1 MSEPITDEQRLDFIL
16 QGYCS
21 LKPQN
26 GLNREEID
34 KQILID
40 DEWQAVWEDVKYV
53 EDPITRRDDE
63 RPPYRQW
70 YIAQQKESKRLAALL
85 AEKSIDLEAA
95 LEREA
100 ALRKA
105 LAEEYP
111 DLDGPETDWTPE
123 VRAEQQAEWDE
134 WIAAKNAKQ
143 AKLDSVPT
151 LEAEL
156 AALRESHRDLLVALT
171 NCKESMYDEMRNR
184 ELAEQAYATAGEE
197 IARAE
202 KLKEKA

>member
-70 YIAQQKESKRLAALL
+70 YIAQQKQSKLLAALL
-85 AEKSIDLEAA
+85 AEKSIALEAA

-100 ALRKA
+100 VLLCPTHQQRLNNASKA
-105 LAEEYP
+105 CIICYLAS
-111 DLDGPETDWTPE
+111 
-123 VRAEQQAEWDE
+123 
-134 WIAAKNAKQ
+134 
-143 AKLDSVPT
+143 KLWPQRIND

-156 AALRESHRDLLVALT
+156 AALRESHRDLLVAVGL
-171 NCKESMYDEMRNR
+171 CKESMYDEIRNR
-184 ELAEQAYATAGEE
+184 ELAEQAYAAAGEA